1 MHKTYRILLTAQEE
15 ELPSTADPVSEE
27 SSFLR
32 FRGVLH
38 AGPKAAEEGLQRFHT
53 YGKRELVSAERRLVL
68 GQYGVGEK
76 CEGYLE
82 TFSERFFRTQFL
94 E

>member
-1 MHKTYRILLTAQEE
+1 MHKAYRILLTAQEE
-15 ELPSTADPVSEE
+15 VLPSTADPVSEE

-32 FRGVLH
+32 FRSVLH
-38 AGPKAAEEGLQRFHT
+38 AGPKAAEEGSQRFHA
-53 YGKRELVSAERRLVL
+53 YGKRELVSAERQLVL
-68 GQYGVGEK
+68 GQYEIGEK